1 MEILSAIVQ
10 LLGGLALFLYG
21 IELMGD
27 GLKNS
32 SGAALKRV
40 LEKVTGNV
48 VMGVLTG
55 ALVTAVIQSSTATIV
70 LTVALI
76 GAGVLNLRQAVSIV
90 MGANIGTTVTAQI
103 IRLGSIQ
110 SDGSW
115 LLWLFDTDTLAPIA
129 LIIGIVLLMFI
140 KSKRSNTIGDICI
153 GFGILFVGLN
163 LMTSG
168 VEPLVGTDAFIAFV
182 RFLNN
187 PLFGILF
194 GLVLT
199 VIVQS
204 SSATVGM
211 LQTVASVPG
220 AGITF
225 AMAYPVIMG
234 INLGTCVT
242 TAMVCSIGSS
252 KDAKRTGVV
261 HIAFNTIGTILFLL
275 LMTVLRKLSV
285 FSAEFWV
292 RSVDSGNIA
301 NFQTIFNLVTAVVL
315 FDTDTLAPIALIIG
329 IVLLMFIKSKRSNT
343 IGDIC
348 IGFGILFVG
357 LNLMTS
363 GVEPLVGTDAFI
375 AFVRFLNNPLFGI
388 LFGLVLTVI
397 VQSSSATVGMLQTVA
412 SVPGAGITFAM
423 AYPVIMGINL
433 GTCVTTAMVCSI
445 GSSKDAKRTGVV
457 HIAFN
462 TIGTIL
468 FLLLMTVLR
477 KLSVFSAEFWVR
489 SVDSGNIANFQT
501 IFNLV
506 TAVVLVPFADQLV
519 KLSMVIVKD
528 DKQKQLR
535 HPELHTLDEKLY
547 NSPALAV
554 SVAIKAVSDVGTLAK
569 ENFEKGCRMLE
580 KYDPAVASEIDV
592 DEDCIDEF
600 TDRADRFFIGL
611 SKAVET
617 EWDDR
622 QLDMLMQTVP
632 NFERI
637 GDYATNLV
645 ELSQR
650 LVADNATFSDM
661 AQRELKLIFDAVNEI
676 LTITVD
682 AFAKGDNEAAKRIEP
697 LEETIDDMVM
707 ILRDRHTK
715 RLKSGAC
722 SVGSGLVFME
732 TLTYLERASDQCSSI
747 AVMMLAR
754 NNENI
759 LQNHYDYLREIH
771 AGNDAAYSAEKE
783 RRREQ
788 YIKPLK
794 ETN

>member
-1 MEILSAIVQ
+1 MEILSAIIQ
-10 LLGGLALFLYG
+10 LLGGLAMFLYG

-76 GAGVLNLRQAVSIV
+76 GAGVLNLKQAVSIV
-90 MGANIGTTVTAQI
+90 MGANIGTTITAQI
-103 IRLGSIQ
+103 IRLGSIE

-129 LIIGIVLLMFI
+129 LVAGIILLMFI
-140 KSKRSNTIGDICI
+140 KTKSSKTIGDICI
-153 GFGILFVGLN
+153 GFGVLFVGLN
-163 LMTSG
+163 LMTDG
-168 VEPLVGTDAFIAFV
+168 VKPLIGTDAFLAFV
-182 RFLNN
+182 QFLGN

-194 GLVLT
+194 GLILT

-220 AGITF
+220 SGITF

-261 HIAFNTIGTILFLL
+261 HIAFNTIGTILFMLV
-275 LMTVLRKLSV
+275 MTVMQKLEV
-285 FSAEFWV
+285 FGAAYWV
-292 RSVDSGNIA
+292 RAVDSGSIA
-301 NFQTIFNLVTAVVL
+301 NFQTVFNLITAVVL
-315 FDTDTLAPIALIIG
+315 IPF
-329 IVLLMFIKSKRSNT
+329 
-343 IGDIC
+343 
-348 IGFGILFVG
+348 
-357 LNLMTS
+357 
-363 GVEPLVGTDAFI
+363 
-375 AFVRFLNNPLFGI
+375 
-388 LFGLVLTVI
+388 
-397 VQSSSATVGMLQTVA
+397 
-412 SVPGAGITFAM
+412 AG
-423 AYPVIMGINL
+423 
-433 GTCVTTAMVCSI
+433 
-445 GSSKDAKRTGVV
+445 
-457 HIAFN
+457 
-462 TIGTIL
+462 
-468 FLLLMTVLR
+468 
-477 KLSVFSAEFWVR
+477 W
-489 SVDSGNIANFQT
+489 
-501 IFNLV
+501 LV
-506 TAVVLVPFADQLV
+506 T
-519 KLSMVIVKD
+519 LSTLIVKD
-528 DKQKQLR
+528 EKEPEDK
-535 HPELHTLDEKLY
+535 HPELHTLDERLY
-547 NSPALAV
+547 ISPAVAV
-554 SVAIKAVSDVGTLAK
+554 AEAVKAVAAMGAIAHA
-569 ENFEKGCRMLE
+569 NFEKGCKVLY
-580 KYDPAVASEIDV
+580 KYDPVLVSEINQ
-592 DEDCIDEF
+592 DEDCIDQF
-600 TDRADRFFIGL
+600 TDSTDRFLIGL

-622 QLDMLMQTVP
+622 QVDMLMQTVP

-645 ELSQR
+645 ELAER
-650 LVADNATFSDM
+650 LQSESTSFSDS
-661 AQRELKLIFDAVNEI
+661 AKKELDIICGAVIEI
-676 LTITVD
+676 ISVTVE
-682 AFAKGDNEAAKRIEP
+682 AFANDDNEKAKAIEP

-715 RLKSGAC
+715 RLKNGQC
-722 SVGSGLVFME
+722 SIGSGLVFME
-732 TLTYLERASDQCSSI
+732 ALTYLERASDQCSSI

-754 NNENI
+754 NNEQI

-771 AGNDAAYSAEKE
+771 AGNDVAYISERE
-783 RRREQ
+783 RRRDQ

-794 ETN
+794 DAQ